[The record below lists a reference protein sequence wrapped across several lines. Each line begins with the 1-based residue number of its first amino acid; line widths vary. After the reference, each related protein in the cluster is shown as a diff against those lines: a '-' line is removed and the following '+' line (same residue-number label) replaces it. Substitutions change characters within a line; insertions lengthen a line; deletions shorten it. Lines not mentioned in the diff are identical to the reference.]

1 MTKQKNKIFRFPED
15 KVPNNRLLLIRQLP
29 SLKAMIVMPTE
40 KKYLQTLETC
50 VRSMAVS
57 EKDKDVTAE
66 LKLSIHRLDKTET
79 LTEGVMNFKLKIN
92 LIIIID

>member
-1 MTKQKNKIFRFPED
+1 M
-15 KVPNNRLLLIRQLP
+15 PNNRLLLIRQLP